1 MVASSLDRW
10 PGRRSFLA
18 SPHSMGSSPDPP
30 PRETD
35 GGGTGGGGDDREER
49 GETKARIKYVQ
60 QEGNTTRGKHPPP
73 RGLMVVER
81 ER

>member
-60 QEGNTTRGKHPPP
+60 QEGNPTRGNHPPP

-81 ER
+81 GR

>member
-49 GETKARIKYVQ
+49 GETK
-60 QEGNTTRGKHPPP
+60 QE
-73 RGLMVVER
+73 
-81 ER
+81 